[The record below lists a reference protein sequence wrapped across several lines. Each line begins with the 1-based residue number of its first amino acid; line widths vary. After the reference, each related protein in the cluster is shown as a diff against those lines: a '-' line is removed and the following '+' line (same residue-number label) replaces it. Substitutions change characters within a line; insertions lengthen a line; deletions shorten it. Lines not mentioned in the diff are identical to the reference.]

1 MNDTQLLTRLAE
13 ANAYGKEAPLPETI
27 WTSELALREIERRMG
42 MKPTESPNQPTV
54 ASDQQQQEAAPP
66 ASAPDQVLNPPGQ
79 RTSPRRRRSLL
90 VGVAAFV
97 AVLFVGAAW
106 GILGLLGE
114 DDTPVA
120 GSSDD
125 PAATIEDYRTAYNAG
140 DVDGVM
146 ALFSEE
152 SVMTGNS
159 FFESAGL
166 TEIRAVWVEDINAA
180 ATEDAYTISNVEV
193 TGNTVTWD
201 QVWISGAGDKNCIE
215 GQSAVIED
223 GKILLWTWSSRD
235 VSCP

>member
-1 MNDTQLLTRLAE
+1 MILVVAACGSSEDDASATTASRPPSPTTTA
-13 ANAYGKEAPLPETI
+13 ATEAPTTTTTPAT
-27 WTSELALREIERRMG
+27 T
-42 MKPTESPNQPTV
+42 
-54 ASDQQQQEAAPP
+54 QEAPT
-66 ASAPDQVLNPPGQ
+66 AS
-79 RTSPRRRRSLL
+79 S
-90 VGVAAFV
+90 
-97 AVLFVGAAW
+97 
-106 GILGLLGE
+106 
-114 DDTPVA
+114 PVA
-120 GSSDD
+120 GTSDD

-166 TEIRAVWVEDINAA
+166 TEIRAVWVEDINGA

-201 QVWISGAGDKNCIE
+201 QVWIGGAGDKNCIE

>member
-1 MNDTQLLTRLAE
+1 MTMDNHSRKSWRQQLRIV
-13 ANAYGKEAPLPETI
+13 APILVMI
-27 WTSELALREIERRMG
+27 LVVAACGSSE
-42 MKPTESPNQPTV
+42 
-54 ASDQQQQEAAPP
+54 DD
-66 ASAPDQVLNPPGQ
+66 ASA
-79 RTSPRRRRSLL
+79 TT
-90 VGVAAFV
+90 A
-97 AVLFVGAAW
+97 
-106 GILGLLGE
+106 
-114 DDTPVA
+114 
-120 GSSDD
+120 SDD

-201 QVWISGAGDKNCIE
+201 QVWIGRDGEQACLE

>member
-1 MNDTQLLTRLAE
+1 MDNHSRKSWRQQLR
-13 ANAYGKEAPLPETI
+13 
-27 WTSELALREIERRMG
+27 
-42 MKPTESPNQPTV
+42 TV
-54 ASDQQQQEAAPP
+54 APILAMI
-66 ASAPDQVLNPPGQ
+66 
-79 RTSPRRRRSLL
+79 L
-90 VGVAAFV
+90 VVAAC
-97 AVLFVGAAW
+97 GSS
-106 GILGLLGE
+106 E
-114 DDTPVA
+114 DDVA
-120 GSSDD
+120 D

-146 ALFSEE
+146 APFSEE

-166 TEIRAVWVEDINAA
+166 TEIRAVWVEDINGA

-201 QVWISGAGDKNCIE
+201 QVWISGAGDKYCIE

>member
-201 QVWISGAGDKNCIE
+201 QVWIGGEGDKNCIE